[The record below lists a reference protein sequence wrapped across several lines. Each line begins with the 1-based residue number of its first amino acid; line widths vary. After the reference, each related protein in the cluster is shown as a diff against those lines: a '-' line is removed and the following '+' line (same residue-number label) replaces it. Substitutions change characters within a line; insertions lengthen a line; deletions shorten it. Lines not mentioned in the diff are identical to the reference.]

1 MEIGC
6 IVRIE
11 LFRQE
16 VIDNRRQ
23 SLLGSIS
30 LAQPLSFRTLTW
42 IVFVA
47 LAATLLFLALTPHS
61 QTQNFSGQLVIEP
74 KSSQLIAN
82 LSVPLR
88 DLESLP
94 AGMVVQLNYPNYPA
108 AEFGIYSGV
117 VSDEGQLQPIIVDGG
132 DRASAGPTY
141 QVPVTLDTQQVRAY
155 NRSFELSEGLPV
167 VAQITHSE
175 QSLLTWLLNR
185 SSNSSNSN
193 NQG

>member
-1 MEIGC
+1 M
-6 IVRIE
+6 RSE

-23 SLLGSIS
+23 SLLGVII

-42 IVFVA
+42 IVFAA

-61 QTQNFSGQLVIEP
+61 QTQSFSGQLVTEP
-74 KSSQLIAN
+74 KSKEYIAR

-94 AGMVVQLNYPNYPA
+94 VGTTVQLNYPNYPA
-108 AEFGIYSGV
+108 AEFGAYTGMVSG
-117 VSDEGQLQPIIVDGG
+117 EGQLQPISVGINGQ
-132 DRASAGPTY
+132 ASIGPTY
-141 QVPVTLDTQQVRAY
+141 QVPIALDNQQVSAY
-155 NRSFELSEGLPV
+155 SRSFELSEGLPV

-185 SSNSSNSN
+185 STNSSNS
-193 NQG
+193 